1 MLISESHTLT
11 SAGASIVAEHQLVM
25 RCWTRDELDA
35 RLSRVGLAA
44 AEYRG
49 AYDRTTPVGVTDRLV
64 VAASRGG
71 QFAGTVTQGSGH
83 DGTFG

>member
-1 MLISESHTLT
+1 
-11 SAGASIVAEHQLVM
+11 
-25 RCWTRDELDA
+25 
-35 RLSRVGLAA
+35 VGLAA